1 MNPNELADELEAQ
14 NYDYWLNLMLD
25 NVPNDIDK
33 REGSII
39 YDAVA
44 PAAMVSAQQSLSL
57 ANIIRETYIKTAQGE
72 FLDYRAVEHG
82 TNRYAATNTEVKAK
96 FNDDDGNPVN
106 VEVGDRFASIAESP
120 IFYTVIKAN
129 DDGTAEMQAEE
140 AGTSANSYL
149 GQVLPV
155 TPNDNLAWAE
165 IVEITIPARDEE
177 NDDHLRARLLNSNSW
192 VAYGGN
198 VADYLDMTSKI
209 SDVGATQ
216 VYPTWDGPGTVKL
229 VILNN
234 DLMPAS
240 QTLVKKVKEE
250 IDPEDK
256 ETQGYGLAPID
267 HRVTV
272 TTAETLTVNVQINAL
287 LDAQHV
293 TSNIEQQIKNVL
305 SNFFIELRQNW
316 ATINPTTGRG
326 YTLTIFRSRILSKIM
341 QIEGVANAD
350 LPTLNGENKDISLIF
365 DNKVSQLPILGEVTI
380 INENR

>member
-82 TNRYAATNTEVKAK
+82 TSRYAATNTEVKAK

-129 DDGTAEMQAEE
+129 NDGTAEMQAEE
-140 AGTSANSYL
+140 AGTSANSYI

-165 IVEITIPARDEE
+165 ITEVTIPARDEE
-177 NDDHLRARLLNSNSW
+177 NDEHLRARLLNTNSW

-198 VADYLDMTSKI
+198 VADYLDMTNKI
-209 SDVGATQ
+209 HDVGATQ

-250 IDPEDK
+250 IDPE
-256 ETQGYGLAPID
+256 ESATQGYGLAPID
-267 HRVTV
+267 HQVTV
-272 TTAETLTVNVQINAL
+272 VAPETFEVNITMNVTIAENA
-287 LDAQHV
+287 
-293 TSNIEQQIKNVL
+293 NIDTIRTNIKASL
-305 SNFFIELRQNW
+305 EELFKSLRKDW
-316 ATINPTTGRG
+316 STIDSVTGRG
-326 YTLTIFRSRILSKIM
+326 YKLTVYRSKILSRVM
-341 QIEGVANAD
+341 TLEGVTNATM
-350 LPTLNGENKDISLIF
+350 PQLNGKDEDLQLVF
-365 DNKVSQLPILGEVTI
+365 TNTTSQLPVLGEVTV
-380 INENR
+380 NG

>member
-1 MNPNELADELEAQ
+1 MNPNDLADELEAQ

-25 NVPNDIDK
+25 NVPNDLDK

-39 YDAVA
+39 YDALA

-82 TNRYAATNTEVKAK
+82 TSRYTATNTEVKAK
-96 FNDDDGNPVN
+96 FNNDDGKPVN

-120 IFYTVIKAN
+120 IFYTVIKSN
-129 DDGTAEMQAEE
+129 GDGTAEMQAEE

-165 IVEITIPARDEE
+165 ITEITIPARDEE
-177 NDDHLRARLLNSNSW
+177 NDEHLRARLLNTNSW

-198 VADYLDMTSKI
+198 VADYLNMTSKI
-209 SDVGATQ
+209 NDVGATQ

-234 DLMPAS
+234 NLMPAS
-240 QTLVKKVKEE
+240 STLVKKVKEE
-250 IDPEDK
+250 IDPE
-256 ETQGYGLAPID
+256 ESTTQGYGLAPID

-272 TTAETLTVNVQINAL
+272 VAPETFEVNIAVNVTVADSANIDTIKANIK
-287 LDAQHV
+287 
-293 TSNIEQQIKNVL
+293 TSLEE
-305 SNFFIELRQNW
+305 FFKSLRRDW
-316 ATINPTTGRG
+316 SVIDSVTGRG
-326 YTLTIFRSRILSKIM
+326 YKLIVYRSKILSRVM
-341 QIEGVANAD
+341 TLEGVANATM
-350 LPTLNGENKDISLIF
+350 PQLNGEDEDLQLVFN
-365 DNKVSQLPILGEVTI
+365 NTTSQLPVLGEVTI
-380 INENR
+380 NG